1 METPLLR
8 PVATDLCLMENDI
21 LSFIFSLKPL
31 LSLEGDQ
38 YFLKK
43 NLISASGK
51 RFL

>member
-8 PVATDLCLMENDI
+8 PVAMDLCLMENDI

-31 LSLEGDQ
+31 LEGDQ
-38 YFLKK
+38 YFFKK